1 MKLSTEIKHLSFTR
15 NIVFI
20 VSSLVLIIAWMFI
33 CAKIDR
39 ENDRGLLTSFGYC
52 CIFPAILVSFFSNNK
67 VADFFSLLIYLCV
80 ACLLVLLVGFTLG
93 ILLTVIAGPLGIAAP
108 LLVTGFLMFYCIRLV
123 ISFPDNKTA
132 FWVILV
138 LPIIAAIILYALP
151 ANKSDLHEYGI
162 GFPISIY
169 LSLQI
174 ISIAVLCKLNNQ
186 ELEKL

>member
-1 MKLSTEIKHLSFTR
+1 MKLSIEIKRLSFNR

-20 VSSLVLIIAWMFI
+20 VSSLILIIAWMLI

-67 VADFFSLLIYLCV
+67 VVDFFSLLIYLFA
-80 ACLLVLLVGFTLG
+80 ACLLLVLIGFTLG
-93 ILLTVIAGPLGIAAP
+93 ILLTVIAKPLGLAAP
-108 LLVTGFLMFYCIRLV
+108 LLTTGFLMFYCIRLV

-132 FWVILV
+132 FWIILL
-138 LPIIAAIILYALP
+138 LPIITAIILYAL
-151 ANKSDLHEYGI
+151 SLYELDLNEYGL

-174 ISIAVLCKLNNQ
+174 ITIAVLCKLNNT
-186 ELEKL
+186 EI